1 MEAGPRD
8 TAHSAEH
15 VTTAGDEP
23 DPRGGR
29 PADDCLA
36 EDRLAEDGR
45 NLAEERRNGDR
56 LGGNRLSGG
65 LLDTERSGLADGRSA
80 EDRRVE
86 DGRAGGRRAEARVIE
101 QRPAGDRLSEGSLSA
116 LPLSEDP
123 LTAVRLS
130 DDPLSAPRL
139 GEEPLGGA
147 GEDPLGGARLADD
160 GPDEAPDGVTDDGP
174 EPEEMYSDGPKVEV
188 ELRPQRRLRLW
199 QLAPIV
205 GLSAVGSLMFA
216 FPLAFDFGDSGAVIA
231 MLGLLICSCAAGW
244 GMMAAR
250 RVGYTWPG
258 LPARGSGRRP
268 DWRVVL
274 GYVLLVAVVV
284 VLAVWRV
291 ARLR

>member
-8 TAHSAEH
+8 TAQSAEH
-15 VTTAGDEP
+15 VTTDGDEP
-23 DPRGGR
+23 DPRADRSIEGCPGEDRPVEGR
-29 PADDCLA
+29 LMEGLPVQDRPA
-36 EDRLAEDGR
+36 EDRLGGQLLPESHLAED
-45 NLAEERRNGDR
+45 
-56 LGGNRLSGG
+56 
-65 LLDTERSGLADGRSA
+65 LL
-80 EDRRVE
+80 V
-86 DGRAGGRRAEARVIE
+86 
-101 QRPAGDRLSEGSLSA
+101 
-116 LPLSEDP
+116 EDP
-123 LTAVRLS
+123 LT
-130 DDPLSAPRL
+130 
-139 GEEPLGGA
+139 E
-147 GEDPLGGARLADD
+147 ARLTDD
-160 GPDEAPDGVTDDGP
+160 GPEETPDGVTADGP
-174 EPEEMYSDGPKVEV
+174 EPEEMYPGGPEVEV
-188 ELRPQRRLRLW
+188 ELRPQRRLRIW

-244 GMMAAR
+244 GMTAAR

-274 GYVLLVAVVV
+274 GYVLLVAVVA

>member
-8 TAHSAEH
+8 TAQSAEH
-15 VTTAGDEP
+15 VTTEGDEP
-23 DPRGGR
+23 GPVEARATGNCLGEDLER
-29 PADDCLA
+29 LA
-36 EDRLAEDGR
+36 ESRLPGDRLADGRAADERLAEDAF
-45 NLAEERRNGDR
+45 AE
-56 LGGNRLSGG
+56 
-65 LLDTERSGLADGRSA
+65 
-80 EDRRVE
+80 V
-86 DGRAGGRRAEARVIE
+86 
-101 QRPAGDRLSEGSLSA
+101 
-116 LPLSEDP
+116 
-123 LTAVRLS
+123 
-130 DDPLSAPRL
+130 
-139 GEEPLGGA
+139 
-147 GEDPLGGARLADD
+147 RLADD
-160 GPDEAPDGVTDDGP
+160 GPDETPDGVTDDGP
-174 EPEEMYSDGPKVEV
+174 EPEEMYQGGPEVEV
-188 ELRPQRRLRLW
+188 ELRPQRRLRIW

-244 GMMAAR
+244 AMMAAR
-250 RVGYTWPG
+250 KVGHTWPG

>member
-8 TAHSAEH
+8 TAQSAEH

-23 DPRGGR
+23 DPAGGR
-29 PADDCLA
+29 PADDRLDDCLDDCLG
-36 EDRLAEDGR
+36 EDRLTADH
-45 NLAEERRNGDR
+45 LTGDR
-56 LGGNRLSGG
+56 LA
-65 LLDTERSGLADGRSA
+65 ADHLVV
-80 EDRRVE
+80 DHLT
-86 DGRAGGRRAEARVIE
+86 
-101 QRPAGDRLSEGSLSA
+101 GDRL
-116 LPLSEDP
+116 
-123 LTAVRLS
+123 T
-130 DDPLSAPRL
+130 
-139 GEEPLGGA
+139 
-147 GEDPLGGARLADD
+147 DD
-160 GPDEAPDGVTDDGP
+160 GFDETPDGVTDDGP
-174 EPEEMYSDGPKVEV
+174 EPEEMYPGGPEVEV

-274 GYVLLVAVVV
+274 GYVLLVAVVA

>member
-8 TAHSAEH
+8 TARSTEH
-15 VTTAGDEP
+15 VTTDGDEP
-23 DPRGGR
+23 DRR
-29 PADDCLA
+29 
-36 EDRLAEDGR
+36 EDSL
-45 NLAEERRNGDR
+45 
-56 LGGNRLSGG
+56 
-65 LLDTERSGLADGRSA
+65 TE
-80 EDRRVE
+80 
-86 DGRAGGRRAEARVIE
+86 
-101 QRPAGDRLSEGSLSA
+101 
-116 LPLSEDP
+116 
-123 LTAVRLS
+123 LTELT
-130 DDPLSAPRL
+130 DLT
-139 GEEPLGGA
+139 
-147 GEDPLGGARLADD
+147 DD
-160 GPDEAPDGVTDDGP
+160 GPDETPGVVTADGP
-174 EPEEMYSDGPKVEV
+174 APEEMYASGPEVEV
-188 ELRPQRRLRLW
+188 ELRPQRRLRIW

-205 GLSAVGSLMFA
+205 ALAAGGSLMFA

-284 VLAVWRV
+284 TLAVWRV

>member
-8 TAHSAEH
+8 TEQSAEH

-23 DPRGGR
+23 APGGR
-29 PADDCLA
+29 LTDDCPGEDRLTEERLNGDRPAGHRLPEARRTGDLPAEA
-36 EDRLAEDGR
+36 EDRP
-45 NLAEERRNGDR
+45 
-56 LGGNRLSGG
+56 
-65 LLDTERSGLADGRSA
+65 
-80 EDRRVE
+80 
-86 DGRAGGRRAEARVIE
+86 AEARLTD
-101 QRPAGDRLSEGSLSA
+101 DRLTDDRLVDSRLT
-116 LPLSEDP
+116 EDR
-123 LTAVRLS
+123 LTADRLT
-130 DDPLSAPRL
+130 
-139 GEEPLGGA
+139 
-147 GEDPLGGARLADD
+147 DD
-160 GPDEAPDGVTDDGP
+160 GPDETPDGVTDDGP
-174 EPEEMYSDGPKVEV
+174 APEEMYPGGPEVEV

-250 RVGYTWPG
+250 RVGYTMPG
-258 LPARGSGRRP
+258 LPPRGSDQRP

>member
-8 TAHSAEH
+8 TARSAEH
-15 VTTAGDEP
+15 VTTDSDEP
-23 DPRGGR
+23 GQ
-29 PADDCLA
+29 ADD
-36 EDRLAEDGR
+36 
-45 NLAEERRNGDR
+45 
-56 LGGNRLSGG
+56 
-65 LLDTERSGLADGRSA
+65 GLARD
-80 EDRRVE
+80 D
-86 DGRAGGRRAEARVIE
+86 
-101 QRPAGDRLSEGSLSA
+101 LSA
-116 LPLSEDP
+116 HD
-123 LTAVRLS
+123 
-130 DDPLSAPRL
+130 LSADDLSVDDLTVDGLAMDALVVDGLVVDGP
-139 GEEPLGGA
+139 A
-147 GEDPLGGARLADD
+147 VDRLADD
-160 GPDEAPDGVTDDGP
+160 GPDETVGGVTADGP
-174 EPEEMYSDGPKVEV
+174 DPEEMYPVGPEVEV
-188 ELRPQRRLRLW
+188 ELRPQRRLRIW

-258 LPARGSGRRP
+258 LPPRGSGRRP

-274 GYVLLVAVVV
+274 GYLLLVALVV